1 MSKYANYHRQ
11 STSSGKVMHQRLRV
25 TVVGF
30 GWYCNIIYKWTLM
43 NNYGTSSSEWCFNA
57 IPGKV
62 VATIQPYKVPVLT
75 ESTEWTSSLADIK
88 GLNNKFYCYYEIHN
102 LNKM

>member
-30 GWYCNIIYKWTLM
+30 GWYCNIIYKWIIMGLAPA
-43 NNYGTSSSEWCFNA
+43 SD
-57 IPGKV
+57 V
-62 VATIQPYKVPVLT
+62 VML
-75 ESTEWTSSLADIK
+75 SL
-88 GLNNKFYCYYEIHN
+88 ERS
-102 LNKM
+102 